1 MQASTDQ
8 LSKVADWLQN
18 LEQLI
23 FAVEFNTSIALD
35 PDSSA

>member
-1 MQASTDQ
+1 MKASTDQ

-18 LEQLI
+18 LKQLI
-23 FAVEFNTSIALD
+23 FVVEFNTSIALD